1 MNPYIMMSSNAI
13 RREETAWEE
22 RRRIRRMENG
32 IMPRKGVV
40 QRDKSWQTYLL
51 VIGVALFDLILFVRW
66 WTM

>member
-1 MNPYIMMSSNAI
+1 
-13 RREETAWEE
+13 
-22 RRRIRRMENG
+22 MENG

-51 VIGVALFDLILFVRW
+51 VIGVALFDIILFVRW